1 MMDEEECVFPGCS
14 GPEGL
19 LYEFPTNQVVR
30 SLWLEACDL
39 QNRNIMFDSAR
50 VCASHFTDQDFKV
63 TQPGSK
69 LTLLPEAVPNAAA
82 LAADVVT
89 TSHYIMDS
97 NRLTAELEGED
108 SDSSTSDD
116 ASETIKPFWRDSA
129 GQALFLCAPFLSKKE
144 HGHLFLELTPT
155 L

>member
-1 MMDEEECVFPGCS
+1 MDEEECVFPGCS
-14 GPEGL
+14 GPEGP

-50 VCASHFTDQDFKV
+50 VCATHFTDQDFKV

-69 LTLLPEAVPNAAA
+69 LALLPEAVPNA
-82 LAADVVT
+82 LTADVVT

-97 NRLTAELEGED
+97 NSSNSLTAVVED

-129 GQALFLCAPFLSKKE
+129 GQALFLCAPFLSKK
-144 HGHLFLELTPT
+144 GK
-155 L
+155 